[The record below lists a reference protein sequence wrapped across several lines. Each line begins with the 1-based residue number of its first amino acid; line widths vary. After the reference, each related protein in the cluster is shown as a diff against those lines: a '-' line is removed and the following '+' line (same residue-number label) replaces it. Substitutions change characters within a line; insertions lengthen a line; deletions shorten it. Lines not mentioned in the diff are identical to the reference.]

1 MTLVHYF
8 ADQQYQSLDDL
19 ARKSTKR
26 YQHLTS
32 VKHNKDDSENKDI
45 DIEAKAD
52 DSRTQTGEGPNSSI
66 VDTNEKSEDNLPD
79 IGASTYLV
87 PTPQS
92 SIKVSEESR
101 QIEIVDKP
109 APVGTAVDGN
119 DNTAATRH
127 SGVQYLDILP
137 DIEESR
143 L

>member
-1 MTLVHYF
+1 MVYF

-32 VKHNKDDSENKDI
+32 VKHNKENSENKDI
-45 DIEAKAD
+45 DIEVKID
-52 DSRTQTGEGPNSSI
+52 DNKTETGEDPISSI
-66 VDTNEKSEDNLPD
+66 ADTHEKSEDNLPD

-92 SIKVSEESR
+92 SVKAPEESR

-109 APVGTAVDGN
+109 TPVGTVVDRN
-119 DNTAATRH
+119 DVAATRH